1 MSTFIRFLK
10 SRVFFINLLS
20 AMLILVLLLAFVYK
34 WLNGYT
40 RHGETITVPDLRG
53 QKVSGLKSF
62 LEFKNLSYKIADSS
76 IFDPSIPPGTVIE
89 QDPKANE
96 NVKDGR
102 TIYITIT
109 RTTAPEIKMP
119 DLIDVSYR
127 QAEAILNSYG
137 LKVGEIIYKPDL
149 AKNAVLAMQINGY
162 AIKPNDGISKGSVID
177 LVLGDGYG
185 NTQVDVPDLYNFSLS
200 EALFILKGSALN
212 VGRIE
217 YDGTVIDTLKAK
229 IYKQHPEPG
238 DSTFISQGQIIDIYL
253 TGSQTVLDNNRNW

>member
-1 MSTFIRFLK
+1 MSTFISFLK
-10 SRVFFINLLS
+10 SRTFFINLLS
-20 AMLILVLLLAFVYK
+20 ALLVTVLLLAFVYK

-76 IFDPSIPPGTVIE
+76 IFDPNLPPGTVIE
-89 QDPKANE
+89 QDPKPNE

-109 RTTAPEIKMP
+109 RTMAPEIKMP

-149 AKNAVLAMQINGY
+149 AKNAVLSMEINGY
-162 AIKPNDGISKGSVID
+162 TIKPNDGISKGSTID

-185 NTQVDVPDLYNFSLS
+185 NTQVDVPDLYNFTLS
-200 EALFILKGSALN
+200 EALFVLKGSALN

-217 YDGTVIDTLKAK
+217 YDGTVLDTLKAK
-229 IYKQHPEPG
+229 IYKQYPEAG
-238 DSTFISQGQIIDIYL
+238 DSSFISQGQIIDVYL
-253 TGSQTVLDNNRNW
+253 TGSSSVLESNRK